1 MAVSLELRTPFL
13 DYRMVEFA
21 ARLPSRL
28 RVGLDATGRYRTKLI
43 LRRFAA
49 SRLPAE
55 IVERPQQGFPLPVY
69 GWLATGLRDCAHE
82 LLRGGEARLGSSC
95 PAPTLAPVV
104 QAGEAPDGGTST
116 QDTIWNLRLLHPQV
130 S

>member
-55 IVERPQQGFPLPVY
+55 IVERPKQGFPVP
-69 GWLATGLRDCAHE
+69 RSEEH
-82 LLRGGEARLGSSC
+82 
-95 PAPTLAPVV
+95 
-104 QAGEAPDGGTST
+104 TSEIQSIMRISYAVLCLKNKNITTT
-116 QDTIWNLRLLHPQV
+116 QQLNK